1 MVDDDDGY
9 RRCSRSAGKWRCR
22 ERAFSG
28 KAYCE
33 KHHLYSVERGLKRS
47 MEKKSGNGGGVE
59 VGSQKKKR
67 QREGSEEDSGI
78 LAGEKEQ
85 KVSDHVGFGDQGVHD
100 WFSGGNSDVLEW
112 FDDVG
117 AGNVGESFQL
127 WQNEATARGNNG
139 QVLGGEGFQ
148 DSFGGECGGTEVLGL
163 DGKVFQVWDGE
174 GFRLGESGLGASENG
189 VVGLGDQGAPDLF
202 CQVSAANVGNVGVGS
217 GGGGIH
223 GVFGEVNGKSGD
235 ITLSGESMEGL
246 FGECKNGGM
255 AASGEGVQCWCGEA
269 GCASIDGEGIQGL
282 FGETTCENGGEGI
295 ESGCHRNGGGDDVED
310 DGKTNK
316 KEIFGVEAVGIDD
329 SSEFGGDDN
338 GGAEVSPV
346 KRKRGRP
353 KGLTKK
359 KNDPRG
365 QVKLGLGGD
374 NVIGNGS
381 AVGMIEMEMFS
392 ETSGVNGEGNEN
404 NPVEDKQ
411 ILGAGECIERS
422 VGNDIVRPKAKR
434 GRPKG
439 SGKKQ
444 KDVAPEEKQCLP
456 GDFLGNNNAGIE
468 SVTPATLENGRTTLL
483 CAEDDETPGGTET
496 VTPKRRGR
504 PKGSKNKNNGDTAGE
519 NQEMTGE
526 TKGCIGSVVWTTIL
540 MGVESETTIAGA
552 EDREIPGEG
561 TCANGKVE
569 EIIAPKKRG
578 RPKGSK
584 KEEILA
590 GDDREMPGETK
601 DTTDCDNRTT
611 RSMQLESE
619 RTTLEGAKDKEL
631 PDEVTGGKG
640 IITPNRRGR
649 PKGSKNKKENLAS
662 GEAKVSV
669 DSCDKTN
676 MPRVLWNERITLLDE
691 EENGGSHE
699 LPRGIVGYNESRD
712 NKVRLAGCVNDMTC
726 LGENDGAMADDNIDS
741 SFGVNDKSKPKRK
754 RGRPK
759 NSKNK
764 QKSLAGYRQQFP
776 GDIMVSNDGADNKV
790 RLMGFEN
797 WTTATFDGYKAL
809 CSHAT
814 IEGADNKAS
823 LLDLGNGKAA
833 LVGEKARKLP
843 SEATGVSGDGQ
854 EIIKPSLDQ
863 RVGSKNKPKN
873 PAGDSWEL
881 PSDIVDR
888 NGDAGNVIREVV
900 LENRM
905 VVSSCEGHRVLSVE
919 VTGHSREGNEI
930 RKPRPRGRPKGS
942 VKKKNLADGH
952 QELPGE
958 VMNGNDGKDTVSLM
972 GSENRMTALLDE
984 EYWVLPGVATG
995 HSGEAYDNIKS
1006 RRGRGRPKG
1015 SGNKKKN
1022 LAGGGNQKLAGVV
1035 MYGNDGE
1042 NAVRS
1047 MGLGNG
1053 MTTLIGEKH
1062 RALTGESTGHSEEG
1076 GIPKRKPGR
1085 PKGSKNKKTLAGCIQ
1100 GLPGETMR
1108 GNDAGEKTLRLT
1120 RIDNGW
1126 AAPLGKEVK
1135 LVPCEVNGVSRDGN
1149 DTMKTNVKHDQP
1161 KSLKIRKEGDGNE
1174 EIQCK
1179 IKCKSDGEDSIICLA
1194 GSESE
1199 GSMLEGEED
1208 RIIAT
1213 EAAGGN
1219 EAGTAN
1225 PQSKIECAQPEASKR
1240 KKLSIA
1246 AKEEERQN
1254 GEFMGKDDGESKRP
1268 NNKQVRR
1275 KVLKSKR
1282 TILLAKS
1289 FDRILRQKYGMKKES
1304 GEDLGMDRDIL
1315 VEQTG
1320 HWSNIKKR
1328 PRGRPPKHNRSENSN
1343 LLGANKKNEQ
1353 KTLMCHQCCR
1363 NNRSGVVICSNCKRK
1378 RYCYECLA
1386 KWYPKRTH
1394 EEIEIACPFC
1404 RGNCNCRVCLKEDVV
1419 VVAGDDK
1426 ADANAKLQKLLYL
1439 LHKTLPLLRHIQRE
1453 QNSEIY
1459 VDSRIH
1465 GSLLTEEHVTKS
1477 LLDDDDRVYCDNCS
1491 TSIVNFHRSC
1501 PNPDCSYDLCLTCCS
1516 ELRIGFKPGGNEAES
1531 SHLRFFERVDSQG
1544 ALVHD
1549 QINENG
1555 KGLGC
1560 KTQVSDLE
1568 SKCTADMSCKFPD
1581 WRAESDGRIPCPP
1594 KELGGCGNEILTLR
1608 RIFDAKFVEEMI
1620 KSAEELTLNYQS
1632 PDIRLCEE
1640 CYLCHPT
1647 SSTENGSKDFA
1658 VRKAAYRENSDDN
1671 FLYCPNAL
1679 QLGDDDF
1686 EHFQLHWMRG
1696 EPVIVRHA
1704 LERTSG
1710 LSWEP
1715 MVMWRAFKGAE
1726 KIIKEEAHRV
1736 KAIDCLDWCEV
1747 QVNIFQF
1754 FKGYLEGRSYR
1765 NGWPEMLKLKDWPP
1779 SNFFEECL
1787 PRHGAEY
1794 VSMLPFSEYTHP
1806 KSGILNMATKLP
1818 AVLKPD
1824 LGPKT
1829 YIAYGFVEELGR
1841 GDSVTKLHCDMSDA
1855 VNILTHM
1862 TEVKVP
1868 RWQSKIIKKIQKQ
1881 HEAEDMN
1888 PVCGGIQKVTRK
1900 SGRKP
1905 RKRRRKVE
1913 KMDPELPKKDENIE
1927 SDSSLE
1933 RLYVQEQKLEEQ
1945 KSMCQELGEFYSIVC
1960 GIRCSSTKSE
1970 VTADTNLQP
1979 VAKMNARVQNYDTSS
1994 ADLNESVNRDCT
2006 EGNHTSELV
2015 YGGAVWDIFRRQD
2028 VPKLIEYLKRH
2039 QKEFRHVSSLPV
2051 NTVIHPIHD
2060 QTFYLS
2066 EKHKRQLKEEFN
2078 VEPWTFEQHLGEA
2091 VFIPAGCPHQVRNRQ
2106 SCIKVALDFVSPENV
2121 QECIRLT
2128 EEFRLLPKT
2137 HRAKEDKLEVKKMAL
2152 YAASAAVTEAKN
2164 LNSWVTEAKN
2174 LTS

>member
-59 VGSQKKKR
+59 VGSQEKKR

-526 TKGCIGSVVWTTIL
+526 TKGCIGSVVWTPIL

-601 DTTDCDNRTT
+601 DTTDCDNRTA

-823 LLDLGNGKAA
+823 LLDLGNGMAA

-972 GSENRMTALLDE
+972 GSENRMTALLGE

-1076 GIPKRKPGR
+1076 EIPKRKPGR

-1100 GLPGETMR
+1100 GLPGETMC

-1343 LLGANKKNEQ
+1343 LLVSSSKFMFHKLFE
-1353 KTLMCHQCCR
+1353 MD
-1363 NNRSGVVICSNCKRK
+1363 V
-1378 RYCYECLA
+1378 LA
-1386 KWYPKRTH
+1386 T
-1394 EEIEIACPFC
+1394 
-1404 RGNCNCRVCLKEDVV
+1404 
-1419 VVAGDDK
+1419 
-1426 ADANAKLQKLLYL
+1426 
-1439 LHKTLPLLRHIQRE
+1439 
-1453 QNSEIY
+1453 
-1459 VDSRIH
+1459 
-1465 GSLLTEEHVTKS
+1465 
-1477 LLDDDDRVYCDNCS
+1477 
-1491 TSIVNFHRSC
+1491 
-1501 PNPDCSYDLCLTCCS
+1501 
-1516 ELRIGFKPGGNEAES
+1516 
-1531 SHLRFFERVDSQG
+1531 
-1544 ALVHD
+1544 
-1549 QINENG
+1549 
-1555 KGLGC
+1555 
-1560 KTQVSDLE
+1560 
-1568 SKCTADMSCKFPD
+1568 
-1581 WRAESDGRIPCPP
+1581 
-1594 KELGGCGNEILTLR
+1594 
-1608 RIFDAKFVEEMI
+1608 
-1620 KSAEELTLNYQS
+1620 
-1632 PDIRLCEE
+1632 
-1640 CYLCHPT
+1640 
-1647 SSTENGSKDFA
+1647 
-1658 VRKAAYRENSDDN
+1658 
-1671 FLYCPNAL
+1671 
-1679 QLGDDDF
+1679 
-1686 EHFQLHWMRG
+1686 
-1696 EPVIVRHA
+1696 
-1704 LERTSG
+1704 
-1710 LSWEP
+1710 
-1715 MVMWRAFKGAE
+1715 
-1726 KIIKEEAHRV
+1726 
-1736 KAIDCLDWCEV
+1736 
-1747 QVNIFQF
+1747 
-1754 FKGYLEGRSYR
+1754 GYLATRK
-1765 NGWPEMLKLKDWPP
+1765 MLG
-1779 SNFFEECL
+1779 E
-1787 PRHGAEY
+1787 
-1794 VSMLPFSEYTHP
+1794 
-1806 KSGILNMATKLP
+1806 ATKLYSSY
-1818 AVLKPD
+1818 LKCLMKHWP
-1824 LGPKT
+1824 LLFT
-1829 YIAYGFVEELGR
+1829 
-1841 GDSVTKLHCDMSDA
+1841 
-1855 VNILTHM
+1855 
-1862 TEVKVP
+1862 VKVECKGP
-1868 RWQSKIIKKIQKQ
+1868 SCEIQNSIGISNDISGNKICIL
-1881 HEAEDMN
+1881 HFHFSVVWTD
-1888 PVCGGIQKVTRK
+1888 
-1900 SGRKP
+1900 
-1905 RKRRRKVE
+1905 
-1913 KMDPELPKKDENIE
+1913 L
-1927 SDSSLE
+1927 
-1933 RLYVQEQKLEEQ
+1933 
-1945 KSMCQELGEFYSIVC
+1945 FYGV
-1960 GIRCSSTKSE
+1960 
-1970 VTADTNLQP
+1970 
-1979 VAKMNARVQNYDTSS
+1979 
-1994 ADLNESVNRDCT
+1994 
-2006 EGNHTSELV
+2006 
-2015 YGGAVWDIFRRQD
+2015 
-2028 VPKLIEYLKRH
+2028 
-2039 QKEFRHVSSLPV
+2039 
-2051 NTVIHPIHD
+2051 
-2060 QTFYLS
+2060 
-2066 EKHKRQLKEEFN
+2066 
-2078 VEPWTFEQHLGEA
+2078 
-2091 VFIPAGCPHQVRNRQ
+2091 
-2106 SCIKVALDFVSPENV
+2106 
-2121 QECIRLT
+2121 
-2128 EEFRLLPKT
+2128 
-2137 HRAKEDKLEVKKMAL
+2137 
-2152 YAASAAVTEAKN
+2152 
-2164 LNSWVTEAKN
+2164 
-2174 LTS
+2174 

>member
-1 MVDDDDGY
+1 MVDDDDGH
-9 RRCSRSAGKWRCR
+9 RRCSRSAGKWRCK

-59 VGSQKKKR
+59 VGSQRKKR
-67 QREGSEEDSGI
+67 QRDGSEEDSGI

-100 WFSGGNSDVLEW
+100 WFSVGNSDVLEW

-127 WQNEATARGNNG
+127 WQNEATACGNNG

-189 VVGLGDQGAPDLF
+189 VVGLGHQGAPDLF

-217 GGGGIH
+217 SGGGIH
-223 GVFGEVNGKSGD
+223 GVFGEVNGKNGD

-282 FGETTCENGGEGI
+282 FGETACENGGEGI

-316 KEIFGVEAVGIDD
+316 KEVFGVEAVGIDD
-329 SSEFGGDDN
+329 SSEFGGDDK

-381 AVGMIEMEMFS
+381 DVGMIEMEMFS
-392 ETSGVNGEGNEN
+392 ETSGVNGEGNGN
-404 NPVEDKQ
+404 NSVEDKQ
-411 ILGAGECIERS
+411 ILGAVECIERS
-422 VGNDIVRPKAKR
+422 VGNEILRPKAKR

-444 KDVAPEEKQCLP
+444 KDVAPEENSACL
-456 GDFLGNNNAGIE
+456 
-468 SVTPATLENGRTTLL
+468 
-483 CAEDDETPGGTET
+483 DDETPGEATAGNKGGTET

-526 TKGCIGSVVWTTIL
+526 TKGCIGNVVWTTIL
-540 MGVESETTIAGA
+540 MGVKSETAIAGA

-584 KEEILA
+584 KEKNLA
-590 GDDREMPGETK
+590 GDNREMPGETR

-649 PKGSKNKKENLAS
+649 PKGSKNKKKENLAS

-676 MPRVLWNERITLLDE
+676 IPRVLWNERITLLDE
-691 EENGGSHE
+691 EENGGCHE

-712 NKVRLAGCVNDMTC
+712 NKVRLADCVNDMATC

-741 SFGVNDKSKPKRK
+741 SFGVNDESKPKRK

-759 NSKNK
+759 DSKNK
-764 QKSLAGYRQQFP
+764 QKSLAGDRQQFP
-776 GDIMVSNDGADNKV
+776 GDIMVSNDGADNNV

-823 LLDLGNGKAA
+823 LIDLGNGMAA

-854 EIIKPSLDQ
+854 EIIKPSLD
-863 RVGSKNKPKN
+863 RMGSKNKPKN

-905 VVSSCEGHRVLSVE
+905 VASSCEGHRVLSVE
-919 VTGHSREGNEI
+919 VTGHSRDGNEI
-930 RKPRPRGRPKGS
+930 RMPRPRGRPKGS
-942 VKKKNLADGH
+942 VKKKNLAGGH

-958 VMNGNDGKDTVSLM
+958 VMSGNDGKDTVSLM
-972 GSENRMTALLDE
+972 GSENRMTALLGE

-995 HSGEAYDNIKS
+995 HSGQAYDNIKS

-1022 LAGGGNQKLAGVV
+1022 LAGCNQKLAGEV

-1042 NAVRS
+1042 NAVRW

-1062 RALTGESTGHSEEG
+1062 RALTGEATGHSEEG

-1085 PKGSKNKKTLAGCIQ
+1085 PKGSKNKKTLAGCNQ
-1100 GLPGETMR
+1100 GLPGETMH
-1108 GNDAGEKTLRLT
+1108 GNDADEKTLRLT
-1120 RIDNGW
+1120 SIDNGW
-1126 AAPLGKEVK
+1126 AAPLG
-1135 LVPCEVNGVSRDGN
+1135 
-1149 DTMKTNVKHDQP
+1149 
-1161 KSLKIRKEGDGNE
+1161 
-1174 EIQCK
+1174 QCK
-1179 IKCKSDGEDSIICLA
+1179 IKCKSDGEDSTICLA
-1194 GSESE
+1194 GSENE

-1254 GEFMGKDDGESKRP
+1254 GEFMGKGDGESKRP

-1320 HWSNIKKR
+1320 HLSNIKKR

-1343 LLGANKKNEQ
+1343 LLVSSSKFMFHKLFEMDVLATRYLASRKMLVLCGLTSFIEYKFIGSNLESESFNMNVECTSIVIIEGFRLAHSNEVYVSGCLQENEQ

-1419 VVAGDDK
+1419 V
-1426 ADANAKLQKLLYL
+1426 LLLYL
-1439 LHKTLPLLRHIQRE
+1439 LHKSLPLLRHIQRE

-1465 GSLLTEEHVTKS
+1465 GSQLTEELVTKS

-1531 SHLRFFERVDSQG
+1531 SHQRFFERVDSQG

-1555 KGLGC
+1555 KGVGC

-1594 KELGGCGNEILTLR
+1594 KELGGCGTEMLNLR
-1608 RIFDAKFVEEMI
+1608 RIFDANFVEEMI
-1620 KSAEELTLNYQS
+1620 KSSEELTLNYQS

-1679 QLGDDDF
+1679 QLCDDDF

-1696 EPVIVRHA
+1696 EPVIVSHA

-1747 QVNIFQF
+1747 GVPYLHVEVAFSAFAIVGMPLWIIRKITNETFNPQLLSSTFRLIFSSF

-1855 VNILTHM
+1855 
-1862 TEVKVP
+1862 
-1868 RWQSKIIKKIQKQ
+1868 
-1881 HEAEDMN
+1881 
-1888 PVCGGIQKVTRK
+1888 
-1900 SGRKP
+1900 
-1905 RKRRRKVE
+1905 
-1913 KMDPELPKKDENIE
+1913 
-1927 SDSSLE
+1927 
-1933 RLYVQEQKLEEQ
+1933 
-1945 KSMCQELGEFYSIVC
+1945 
-1960 GIRCSSTKSE
+1960 
-1970 VTADTNLQP
+1970 P
-1979 VAKMNARVQNYDTSS
+1979 VAKMNARVQKYDTSS
-1994 ADLNESVNRDCT
+1994 ADLNESVNRDCI

-2028 VPKLIEYLKRH
+2028 VPKLIEFLKRH

-2051 NTVIHPIHD
+2051 NTVYCGNCIFFAD
-2060 QTFYLS
+2060 
-2066 EKHKRQLKEEFN
+2066 

-2128 EEFRLLPKT
+2128 EEFRCSKDPQSQG
-2137 HRAKEDKLEVKKMAL
+2137 RQIGGMVKKMAL

-2164 LNSWVTEAKN
+2164 LTSWVTEAKI
-2174 LTS
+2174 

>member
-9 RRCSRSAGKWRCR
+9 RRCSRSAGRWRCR

-85 KVSDHVGFGDQGVHD
+85 KVSDHGGFGDQGVHD

-127 WQNEATARGNNG
+127 WQNEATSCGNNG

-223 GVFGEVNGKSGD
+223 GEFGEVNGKNGD

-282 FGETTCENGGEGI
+282 FGETACENGGEGI
-295 ESGCHRNGGGDDVED
+295 ESGCHWNGGGDDVED

-329 SSEFGGDDN
+329 SSEFGSDDN

-365 QVKLGLGGD
+365 QIKLGLGGD

-381 AVGMIEMEMFS
+381 DVGMIEMEMFS

-422 VGNDIVRPKAKR
+422 VGNEIVRPKAKR

-444 KDVAPEEKQCLP
+444 KDAAPEEKQCLP

-468 SVTPATLENGRTTLL
+468 SVTPATLENGRATLL
-483 CAEDDETPGGTET
+483 CAEDDETPGEATAGNKGGTET

-526 TKGCIGSVVWTTIL
+526 TKGCIGSVVWTTII
-540 MGVESETTIAGA
+540 MGVDSETTIAGA
-552 EDREIPGEG
+552 EGREIPGEG

-590 GDDREMPGETK
+590 RDNREMPGETK

-619 RTTLEGAKDKEL
+619 RTTLEGPKYKEL

-649 PKGSKNKKENLAS
+649 PKGSKNKKKENLAS

-676 MPRVLWNERITLLDE
+676 IPRVLWNERITLLDE
-691 EENGGSHE
+691 EKNGGSHE

-712 NKVRLAGCVNDMTC
+712 NKVRLAGCVNGMTTC

-741 SFGVNDKSKPKRK
+741 SFGLNDKSEPKRK

-759 NSKNK
+759 DSKNK
-764 QKSLAGYRQQFP
+764 QKSLSGDRQQFP
-776 GDIMVSNDGADNKV
+776 GDIMVSNEGADNKV

-797 WTTATFDGYKAL
+797 WKTATFDGYKAL

-823 LLDLGNGKAA
+823 LIDLGNGMAA
-833 LVGEKARKLP
+833 FVGEKARKLP
-843 SEATGVSGDGQ
+843 SEDTGVSGDGL
-854 EIIKPSLDQ
+854 EIIKPSIDQ
-863 RVGSKNKPKN
+863 RMGSNNKPKN

-888 NGDAGNVIREVV
+888 NGDAGTIIREMV

-905 VVSSCEGHRVLSVE
+905 VASSCEGHRVLSVE

-942 VKKKNLADGH
+942 VKKKNLAGGH
-952 QELPGE
+952 QELPGK
-958 VMNGNDGKDTVSLM
+958 VMNGNDGNATVSLM
-972 GSENRMTALLDE
+972 GSENRMTALLGE

-1022 LAGGGNQKLAGVV
+1022 LAGGNQKLAGEV

-1042 NAVRS
+1042 NAVRL

-1053 MTTLIGEKH
+1053 MTALIGEKH
-1062 RALTGESTGHSEEG
+1062 RALTGEATDHSEEG

-1085 PKGSKNKKTLAGCIQ
+1085 PKGSKNKKTLAGGNQ
-1100 GLPGETMR
+1100 GLPGETMH
-1108 GNDAGEKTLRLT
+1108 GNDAGEKTPRLT
-1120 RIDNGW
+1120 SIDNGW

-1135 LVPCEVNGVSRDGN
+1135 LVPCEVNGVGRDGN
-1149 DTMKTNVKHDQP
+1149 DTMKTNVKHHQP

-1199 GSMLEGEED
+1199 RSMLEGEED

-1213 EAAGGN
+1213 ESAGCN

-1282 TILLAKS
+1282 TILLAKA

-1315 VEQTG
+1315 VEQTS
-1320 HWSNIKKR
+1320 HSSNIKKR

-1343 LLGANKKNEQ
+1343 LLVSSSKFMFHKLFEMDILA
-1353 KTLMCHQCCR
+1353 TRYLAT
-1363 NNRSGVVICSNCKRK
+1363 RK
-1378 RYCYECLA
+1378 MLGEA
-1386 KWYPKRTH
+1386 T
-1394 EEIEIACPFC
+1394 
-1404 RGNCNCRVCLKEDVV
+1404 
-1419 VVAGDDK
+1419 
-1426 ADANAKLQKLLYL
+1426 KLY
-1439 LHKTLPLLRHIQRE
+1439 
-1453 QNSEIY
+1453 
-1459 VDSRIH
+1459 
-1465 GSLLTEEHVTKS
+1465 
-1477 LLDDDDRVYCDNCS
+1477 
-1491 TSIVNFHRSC
+1491 
-1501 PNPDCSYDLCLTCCS
+1501 
-1516 ELRIGFKPGGNEAES
+1516 S
-1531 SHLRFFERVDSQG
+1531 SHL
-1544 ALVHD
+1544 
-1549 QINENG
+1549 
-1555 KGLGC
+1555 
-1560 KTQVSDLE
+1560 
-1568 SKCTADMSCKFPD
+1568 KCLMK
-1581 WRAESDGRIPCPP
+1581 
-1594 KELGGCGNEILTLR
+1594 
-1608 RIFDAKFVEEMI
+1608 
-1620 KSAEELTLNYQS
+1620 
-1632 PDIRLCEE
+1632 
-1640 CYLCHPT
+1640 
-1647 SSTENGSKDFA
+1647 
-1658 VRKAAYRENSDDN
+1658 
-1671 FLYCPNAL
+1671 
-1679 QLGDDDF
+1679 
-1686 EHFQLHWMRG
+1686 HW
-1696 EPVIVRHA
+1696 P
-1704 LERTSG
+1704 LLFT
-1710 LSWEP
+1710 
-1715 MVMWRAFKGAE
+1715 F
-1726 KIIKEEAHRV
+1726 
-1736 KAIDCLDWCEV
+1736 
-1747 QVNIFQF
+1747 
-1754 FKGYLEGRSYR
+1754 
-1765 NGWPEMLKLKDWPP
+1765 
-1779 SNFFEECL
+1779 
-1787 PRHGAEY
+1787 
-1794 VSMLPFSEYTHP
+1794 
-1806 KSGILNMATKLP
+1806 
-1818 AVLKPD
+1818 
-1824 LGPKT
+1824 
-1829 YIAYGFVEELGR
+1829 
-1841 GDSVTKLHCDMSDA
+1841 
-1855 VNILTHM
+1855 
-1862 TEVKVP
+1862 
-1868 RWQSKIIKKIQKQ
+1868 
-1881 HEAEDMN
+1881 
-1888 PVCGGIQKVTRK
+1888 
-1900 SGRKP
+1900 
-1905 RKRRRKVE
+1905 KVE
-1913 KMDPELPKKDENIE
+1913 CKGPSCEIQNSIGISNDISGNKICI
-1927 SDSSLE
+1927 
-1933 RLYVQEQKLEEQ
+1933 LYFHFSVVWTDF
-1945 KSMCQELGEFYSIVC
+1945 FYGV
-1960 GIRCSSTKSE
+1960 
-1970 VTADTNLQP
+1970 
-1979 VAKMNARVQNYDTSS
+1979 
-1994 ADLNESVNRDCT
+1994 
-2006 EGNHTSELV
+2006 
-2015 YGGAVWDIFRRQD
+2015 
-2028 VPKLIEYLKRH
+2028 
-2039 QKEFRHVSSLPV
+2039 
-2051 NTVIHPIHD
+2051 
-2060 QTFYLS
+2060 
-2066 EKHKRQLKEEFN
+2066 
-2078 VEPWTFEQHLGEA
+2078 
-2091 VFIPAGCPHQVRNRQ
+2091 
-2106 SCIKVALDFVSPENV
+2106 
-2121 QECIRLT
+2121 
-2128 EEFRLLPKT
+2128 
-2137 HRAKEDKLEVKKMAL
+2137 
-2152 YAASAAVTEAKN
+2152 
-2164 LNSWVTEAKN
+2164 
-2174 LTS
+2174 

>member
-9 RRCSRSAGKWRCR
+9 RRCSRSAGKWRCK

-59 VGSQKKKR
+59 VGSQRKKR

-100 WFSGGNSDVLEW
+100 WFSVGNSDVLEW

-127 WQNEATARGNNG
+127 WQNEATACGNNG
-139 QVLGGEGFQ
+139 QVLGGEGFE

-202 CQVSAANVGNVGVGS
+202 CQVSPANVGNVGVGS
-217 GGGGIH
+217 SGGGIH
-223 GVFGEVNGKSGD
+223 GVFGEVNGKNGD

-282 FGETTCENGGEGI
+282 FGETACENGGEGI

-316 KEIFGVEAVGIDD
+316 KEVFGVEAVGIDD
-329 SSEFGGDDN
+329 SSEFGGDDK
-338 GGAEVSPV
+338 GGEVSPV

-381 AVGMIEMEMFS
+381 DVGMIEMEMFS
-392 ETSGVNGEGNEN
+392 ETSGVNGEGNRN
-404 NPVEDKQ
+404 NSVEDKQ
-411 ILGAGECIERS
+411 IL
-422 VGNDIVRPKAKR
+422 
-434 GRPKG
+434 
-439 SGKKQ
+439 
-444 KDVAPEEKQCLP
+444 
-456 GDFLGNNNAGIE
+456 
-468 SVTPATLENGRTTLL
+468 
-483 CAEDDETPGGTET
+483 
-496 VTPKRRGR
+496 
-504 PKGSKNKNNGDTAGE
+504 
-519 NQEMTGE
+519 
-526 TKGCIGSVVWTTIL
+526 
-540 MGVESETTIAGA
+540 
-552 EDREIPGEG
+552 
-561 TCANGKVE
+561 
-569 EIIAPKKRG
+569 
-578 RPKGSK
+578 
-584 KEEILA
+584 
-590 GDDREMPGETK
+590 
-601 DTTDCDNRTT
+601 
-611 RSMQLESE
+611 
-619 RTTLEGAKDKEL
+619 
-631 PDEVTGGKG
+631 
-640 IITPNRRGR
+640 
-649 PKGSKNKKENLAS
+649 
-662 GEAKVSV
+662 
-669 DSCDKTN
+669 
-676 MPRVLWNERITLLDE
+676 
-691 EENGGSHE
+691 
-699 LPRGIVGYNESRD
+699 
-712 NKVRLAGCVNDMTC
+712 
-726 LGENDGAMADDNIDS
+726 
-741 SFGVNDKSKPKRK
+741 
-754 RGRPK
+754 
-759 NSKNK
+759 
-764 QKSLAGYRQQFP
+764 
-776 GDIMVSNDGADNKV
+776 
-790 RLMGFEN
+790 
-797 WTTATFDGYKAL
+797 
-809 CSHAT
+809 
-814 IEGADNKAS
+814 
-823 LLDLGNGKAA
+823 
-833 LVGEKARKLP
+833 
-843 SEATGVSGDGQ
+843 
-854 EIIKPSLDQ
+854 
-863 RVGSKNKPKN
+863 
-873 PAGDSWEL
+873 
-881 PSDIVDR
+881 
-888 NGDAGNVIREVV
+888 
-900 LENRM
+900 
-905 VVSSCEGHRVLSVE
+905 
-919 VTGHSREGNEI
+919 
-930 RKPRPRGRPKGS
+930 
-942 VKKKNLADGH
+942 
-952 QELPGE
+952 
-958 VMNGNDGKDTVSLM
+958 
-972 GSENRMTALLDE
+972 
-984 EYWVLPGVATG
+984 
-995 HSGEAYDNIKS
+995 
-1006 RRGRGRPKG
+1006 
-1015 SGNKKKN
+1015 
-1022 LAGGGNQKLAGVV
+1022 
-1035 MYGNDGE
+1035 
-1042 NAVRS
+1042 
-1047 MGLGNG
+1047 
-1053 MTTLIGEKH
+1053 
-1062 RALTGESTGHSEEG
+1062 
-1076 GIPKRKPGR
+1076 
-1085 PKGSKNKKTLAGCIQ
+1085 
-1100 GLPGETMR
+1100 
-1108 GNDAGEKTLRLT
+1108 
-1120 RIDNGW
+1120 
-1126 AAPLGKEVK
+1126 
-1135 LVPCEVNGVSRDGN
+1135 
-1149 DTMKTNVKHDQP
+1149 
-1161 KSLKIRKEGDGNE
+1161 
-1174 EIQCK
+1174 
-1179 IKCKSDGEDSIICLA
+1179 

-1213 EAAGGN
+1213 EA
-1219 EAGTAN
+1219 GTAN
-1225 PQSKIECAQPEASKR
+1225 PQSKIECAQPEASRR

-1254 GEFMGKDDGESKRP
+1254 GEFMGKGDGESIRP

-1315 VEQTG
+1315 AEQTG
-1320 HWSNIKKR
+1320 HLTNIKKR
-1328 PRGRPPKHNRSENSN
+1328 PRGRPPKHNQSENSN

-1386 KWYPKRTH
+1386 KYPKRTH

-1419 VVAGDDK
+1419 VLAGDDK

-1459 VDSRIH
+1459 VDSRIR
-1465 GSLLTEEHVTKS
+1465 GSQLTEEHVTKS
-1477 LLDDDDRVYCDNCS
+1477 LLDDDDR
-1491 TSIVNFHRSC
+1491 
-1501 PNPDCSYDLCLTCCS
+1501 
-1516 ELRIGFKPGGNEAES
+1516 PGGNEAES
-1531 SHLRFFERVDSQG
+1531 SHQRFFDRVDSQG

-1555 KGLGC
+1555 KGVGS

-1594 KELGGCGNEILTLR
+1594 KELGGCGTEILNLR
-1608 RIFDAKFVEEMI
+1608 RIFDANFVEEMI
-1620 KSAEELTLNYQS
+1620 KSSEELTLNYQS

-1679 QLGDDDF
+1679 QLCDDDF

-1696 EPVIVRHA
+1696 EPVIVSHA

-1868 RWQSKIIKKIQKQ
+1868 RWQRKIIKKIQKQ

-1888 PVCGGIQKVTRK
+1888 PVCGGIQKVTSK

-1905 RKRRRKVE
+1905 RKRHWKVE

-1945 KSMCQELGEFYSIVC
+1945 KSMCQELGEFYGIVC

-1979 VAKMNARVQNYDTSS
+1979 VAKMNARVQKYDTSS
-1994 ADLNESVNRDCT
+1994 ADLNESVNRDCI

-2028 VPKLIEYLKRH
+2028 VPKLIEFLKRH

-2164 LNSWVTEAKN
+2164 LTSWDLSSVSSQSLVNCDRTEYNPRLDLDRGRNEMLFESKCSFFQQLKAYNNQTIMGIDKA
-2174 LTS
+2174 

>member
-1 MVDDDDGY
+1 MMMMMGTGGVQEVQASGGA
-9 RRCSRSAGKWRCR
+9 RR
-22 ERAFSG
+22 ELFSG

-33 KHHLYSVERGLKRS
+33 KHHLYSVERSLKRS
-47 MEKKSGNGGGVE
+47 MEKKSVNGDGVE
-59 VGSQKKKR
+59 VGSQRKKR
-67 QREGSEEDSGI
+67 QREGSEENLGV
-78 LAGEKEQ
+78 LVGEKER

-100 WFSGGNSDVLEW
+100 WFNVGSSDVLGW
-112 FDDVG
+112 FDDLG
-117 AGNVGESFQL
+117 GDNVSESFQL
-127 WQNEATARGNNG
+127 WQNEATACGING

-174 GFRLGESGLGASENG
+174 GIRLGESGTGASENG
-189 VVGLGDQGAPDLF
+189 VVGLGDHEAPDLF
-202 CQVSAANVGNVGVGS
+202 CQVSAANVGNAGVGS
-217 GGGGIH
+217 SGGGIH
-223 GVFGEVNGKSGD
+223 GVFGEVNGKNGD

-246 FGECKNGGM
+246 FGECKNGDM
-255 AASGEGVQCWCGEA
+255 AAGGEGVQCWCGEA

-282 FGETTCENGGEGI
+282 FGETACQNGGEGI
-295 ESGCHRNGGGDDVED
+295 ESGCHWNEGGDD
-310 DGKTNK
+310 GKMNK
-316 KEIFGVEAVGIDD
+316 EFFGVEAVGIDD
-329 SSEFGGDDN
+329 SSEFGGDDK
-338 GGAEVSPV
+338 GGAEVFPV

-353 KGLTKK
+353 KGSTKK

-381 AVGMIEMEMFS
+381 DVGMIEMEIMFS
-392 ETSGVNGEGNEN
+392 ETSGVDGEGNE
-404 NPVEDKQ
+404 
-411 ILGAGECIERS
+411 
-422 VGNDIVRPKAKR
+422 IVRPKAKR

-456 GDFLGNNNAGIE
+456 GDFLGNNNAGNE
-468 SVTPATLENGRTTLL
+468 SVTPATLDSVRTTLL
-483 CAEDDETPGGTET
+483 CAEEDETPGEATAGNKGGSET
-496 VTPKRRGR
+496 FTPKRRGR

-519 NQEMTGE
+519 NQEMTGV
-526 TKGCIGSVVWTTIL
+526 TKGCIGSVVWTTIP
-540 MGVESETTIAGA
+540 MGVESETTTLAGA
-552 EDREIPGEG
+552 EDRKIPGEG
-561 TCANGKVE
+561 TCANGKV

-584 KEEILA
+584 KEKNLA
-590 GDDREMPGETK
+590 GDNREMPGETK
-601 DTTDCDNRTT
+601 NDSGNRTT

-619 RTTLEGAKDKEL
+619 RITFEGSKDKEL
-631 PDEVTGGKG
+631 PDEVNGGNG

-649 PKGSKNKKENLAS
+649 PKGSKNKKQNLAS

-669 DSCDKTN
+669 DSCDKTII
-676 MPRVLWNERITLLDE
+676 PRVLWNERITLFDD

-699 LPRGIVGYNESRD
+699 LPWCIAGYNESCD
-712 NKVRLAGCVNDMTC
+712 NKPKSCIGVNGMTTFS
-726 LGENDGAMADDNIDS
+726 GENDGTMAGDIIDS
-741 SFGVNDKSKPKRK
+741 
-754 RGRPK
+754 
-759 NSKNK
+759 
-764 QKSLAGYRQQFP
+764 
-776 GDIMVSNDGADNKV
+776 
-790 RLMGFEN
+790 
-797 WTTATFDGYKAL
+797 
-809 CSHAT
+809 
-814 IEGADNKAS
+814 
-823 LLDLGNGKAA
+823 A

-843 SEATGVSGDGQ
+843 CEATSVSEDGQ
-854 EIIKPSLDQ
+854 EIVKPCLGQ
-863 RVGSKNKPKN
+863 RMGSENRMKI

-881 PSDIVDR
+881 PTDIVDR
-888 NGDAGNVIREVV
+888 NGDAGNIIREVV
-900 LENRM
+900 LENRKAGP
-905 VVSSCEGHRVLSVE
+905 SCEGHWVLSNE
-919 VTGHSREGNEI
+919 VIGHSREGNEI

-942 VKKKNLADGH
+942 VKKKNLAGGH
-952 QELPGE
+952 QELLGK
-958 VMNGNDGKDTVSLM
+958 VMNGNDGKDTVGLM
-972 GSENRMTALLDE
+972 SSENRVTALLGE
-984 EYWVLPGVATG
+984 EYQVLPGVATG
-995 HSGEAYDNIKS
+995 HSGEVNDNIKS
-1006 RRGRGRPKG
+1006 RRGRPKG

-1022 LAGGGNQKLAGVV
+1022 LAGGNQKFAGEV

-1042 NAVRS
+1042 NVVRS

-1062 RALTGESTGHSEEG
+1062 GPLTGEATGHSEEG
-1076 GIPKRKPGR
+1076 EIPKRKPGR
-1085 PKGSKNKKTLAGCIQ
+1085 PKGSKNKKTLAGGNQ
-1100 GLPGETMR
+1100 GLPGETMH
-1108 GNDAGEKTLRLT
+1108 GNYAGEKTLRPT
-1120 RIDNGW
+1120 SIKNGW
-1126 AAPLGKEVK
+1126 AAPLCNEVK
-1135 LVPCEVNGVSRDGN
+1135 VVPCEVNGVSGAGN
-1149 DTMKTNVKHDQP
+1149 DTMKTNVQHHQP
-1161 KSLKIRKEGDGNE
+1161 KSLKIREGDGNE
-1174 EIQCK
+1174 ETQCK
-1179 IKCKSDGEDSIICLA
+1179 IKCRSDGEDSVICLA

-1199 GSMLEGEED
+1199 RSRLEGEDD
-1208 RIIAT
+1208 RIIPT
-1213 EAAGGN
+1213 EAAAVN
-1219 EAGTAN
+1219 EAGSAN
-1225 PQSKIECAQPEASKR
+1225 PQSEIECGQPEASKR
-1240 KKLSIA
+1240 KKPSISS
-1246 AKEEERQN
+1246 KEEERQN
-1254 GEFMGKDDGESKRP
+1254 GEFMGKDDDGCKRP
-1268 NNKQVRR
+1268 NDKQVRR
-1275 KVLKSKR
+1275 KLLKSKR

-1289 FDRILRQKYGMKKES
+1289 FERILRQKSGMKKES
-1304 GEDLGMDRDIL
+1304 GEHLRMDRDIL

-1320 HWSNIKKR
+1320 HWSNKKR

-1343 LLGANKKNEQ
+1343 LLVANNKKQ

-1386 KWYPKRTH
+1386 KWYPKRTQ

-1419 VVAGDDK
+1419 VLAGDDK
-1426 ADANAKLQKLLYL
+1426 ADANAKLQKFLYL

-1465 GSLLTEEHVTKS
+1465 GSQLTEEHVTKS

-1516 ELRIGFKPGGNEAES
+1516 ELRIGFKPGGNEAEF
-1531 SHLRFFERVDSQG
+1531 SHQQFFERVDSQG

-1549 QINENG
+1549 QITENE
-1555 KGLGC
+1555 KGVGC
-1560 KTQVSDLE
+1560 KIQVSDLE
-1568 SKCTADMSCKFPD
+1568 SKYTADMSCKFPD
-1581 WRAESDGRIPCPP
+1581 WIAENDGRIPCPP
-1594 KELGGCGNEILTLR
+1594 KELGGCGTEILTLR
-1608 RIFDAKFVEEMI
+1608 RIFDASFVENMI

-1647 SSTENGSKDFA
+1647 SSTEKGSKDFA

-1679 QLGDDDF
+1679 QLCDDDF
-1686 EHFQLHWMRG
+1686 GHFQLHWMRG

-1779 SNFFEECL
+1779 SNFFEECF

-1794 VSMLPFSEYTHP
+1794 ISMLPFSEYTHP

-1818 AVLKPD
+1818 DVLKPD

-1868 RWQSKIIKKIQKQ
+1868 RWRRKIIKKIQKQ

-1888 PVCGGIQKVTRK
+1888 PVCGGIHKVTCK

-1913 KMDPELPKKDENIE
+1913 KMDPELTKKDENIE

-1945 KSMCQELGEFYSIVC
+1945 KSMCQELGEFYGIVC
-1960 GIRCSSTKSE
+1960 GLNCSSSTKYE

-1979 VAKMNARVQNYDTSS
+1979 VAKMNARMQKYDMSS
-1994 ADLNESVNRDCT
+1994 ADLNESVNKDCIKQ
-2006 EGNHTSELV
+2006 NHTSEPL

-2039 QKEFRHVSSLPV
+2039 QKEFRHFSSLPV

-2121 QECIRLT
+2121 QECFRLT

-2152 YAASAAVTEAKN
+2152 YAASAAVNEAKN
-2164 LNSWVTEAKN
+2164 LTSWVTEAKN
-2174 LTS
+2174 LST

>member
-246 FGECKNGGM
+246 SPGKSRVD
-255 AASGEGVQCWCGEA
+255 A
-269 GCASIDGEGIQGL
+269 IQ
-282 FGETTCENGGEGI
+282 
-295 ESGCHRNGGGDDVED
+295 
-310 DGKTNK
+310 
-316 KEIFGVEAVGIDD
+316 
-329 SSEFGGDDN
+329 
-338 GGAEVSPV
+338 
-346 KRKRGRP
+346 
-353 KGLTKK
+353 
-359 KNDPRG
+359 
-365 QVKLGLGGD
+365 
-374 NVIGNGS
+374 
-381 AVGMIEMEMFS
+381 
-392 ETSGVNGEGNEN
+392 
-404 NPVEDKQ
+404 
-411 ILGAGECIERS
+411 
-422 VGNDIVRPKAKR
+422 
-434 GRPKG
+434 
-439 SGKKQ
+439 
-444 KDVAPEEKQCLP
+444 
-456 GDFLGNNNAGIE
+456 
-468 SVTPATLENGRTTLL
+468 
-483 CAEDDETPGGTET
+483 
-496 VTPKRRGR
+496 
-504 PKGSKNKNNGDTAGE
+504 
-519 NQEMTGE
+519 
-526 TKGCIGSVVWTTIL
+526 
-540 MGVESETTIAGA
+540 
-552 EDREIPGEG
+552 
-561 TCANGKVE
+561 
-569 EIIAPKKRG
+569 
-578 RPKGSK
+578 
-584 KEEILA
+584 
-590 GDDREMPGETK
+590 
-601 DTTDCDNRTT
+601 
-611 RSMQLESE
+611 
-619 RTTLEGAKDKEL
+619 
-631 PDEVTGGKG
+631 
-640 IITPNRRGR
+640 
-649 PKGSKNKKENLAS
+649 
-662 GEAKVSV
+662 
-669 DSCDKTN
+669 
-676 MPRVLWNERITLLDE
+676 RVLWNERITLLDE

-823 LLDLGNGKAA
+823 LLDLGNGMAA

-972 GSENRMTALLDE
+972 GSENRMTALLGE

-1076 GIPKRKPGR
+1076 EIPKRKPGR

-1100 GLPGETMR
+1100 GLPGETMC

-1328 PRGRPPKHNRSENSN
+1328 PRGRPPKHNRSEKSN